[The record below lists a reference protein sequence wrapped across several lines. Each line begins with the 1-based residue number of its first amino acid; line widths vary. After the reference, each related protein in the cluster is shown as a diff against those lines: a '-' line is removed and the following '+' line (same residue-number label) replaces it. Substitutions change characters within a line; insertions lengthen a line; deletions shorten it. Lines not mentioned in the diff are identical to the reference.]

1 MIPRPALPAAIAAVR
16 TPPRPSAAGLLLA
29 APLAAVL
36 FLAAFG
42 PLLSPHGATDVIAL
56 PYQPDPGPFGTD
68 RLGRDV
74 LSRIL
79 HGGRAIVLIPLFAT
93 IAATAIGAL
102 LGIIAAALP
111 RDDLIMRLL
120 DLFAVLPALLVA
132 LVLFHAFGARPWV
145 LALAVIISSVPFTAR
160 YARAAAH
167 PVVNGPWVEQAR
179 AIGEPPLAILVHDV
193 LPNLARPLCADAGLR
208 FIGAIYLVA
217 AAGFLGFS
225 PPPPAV
231 DWGSMIAA
239 NIDGAALNPWAAI
252 APSLMILLLTV
263 PANLLADRF
272 ARRVSA

>member
-1 MIPRPALPAAIAAVR
+1 MIRRPALPAAIAAVR
-16 TPPRPSAAGLLLA
+16 APARPSAAGLLLA
-29 APLAAVL
+29 APLAGVL
-36 FLAAFG
+36 FIAAFG
-42 PLLSPHGATDVIAL
+42 PLLAPHGATDVIAL
-56 PYQPDPGPFGTD
+56 PFQPDPGPFGTD

-74 LSRIL
+74 LSRIF
-79 HGGRAIVLIPLFAT
+79 HGGRGIVLIPLFAT
-93 IAATAIGAL
+93 AAATAIGAL

-111 RDDLIMRLL
+111 RDDVIMRLL

-132 LVLFHAFGARPWV
+132 LVLFHSFGAQAWV

-167 PVVNGPWVEQAR
+167 PVIRGPWVEQAR

-252 APSLMILLLTV
+252 APSVMILLLTV